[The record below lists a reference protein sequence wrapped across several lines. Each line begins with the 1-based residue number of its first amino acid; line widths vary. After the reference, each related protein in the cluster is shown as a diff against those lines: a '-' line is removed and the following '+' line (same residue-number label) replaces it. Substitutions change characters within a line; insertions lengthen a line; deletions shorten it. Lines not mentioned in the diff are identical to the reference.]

1 MLRASAL
8 SALRPLSGVHALA
21 ESRPLLTASNCSERS
36 EAYIDGGS
44 GWVDRGEKARLRP
57 SPIPFIKVVF
67 FTIRRWTLVSFW
79 DVHVNHFRL
88 VIIYGDYNH
97 NRL

>member
-57 SPIPFIKVVF
+57 SPIPFSTLYQILTRRKACALTPSKVKLD
-67 FTIRRWTLVSFW
+67 RWTLVSK
-79 DVHVNHFRL
+79 
-88 VIIYGDYNH
+88 
-97 NRL
+97 

>member
-8 SALRPLSGVHALA
+8 SSLRPLSGVHALA

-36 EAYIDGGS
+36 EAYVDSGS

-57 SPIPFIKVVF
+57 SPIPCYKSCLSYDAEVDSCLILA
-67 FTIRRWTLVSFW
+67 RSS
-79 DVHVNHFRL
+79 
-88 VIIYGDYNH
+88 
-97 NRL
+97 